1 MSGADNHQDEPR
13 GTPTRIGFIGVGS
26 MGWPMASRLHQA
38 GHAVTASDASPGQ
51 AERFAK
57 DVGGQAS
64 ADGRALAAQ
73 SDVVITMLPTSA
85 IVEQVLQGPQ
95 GVLAGM
101 RPGTVIIEMSSG
113 VPAHTQRLARAVA
126 AAGGEL
132 VDAPVS
138 GGVPRARTG
147 ELAIMFGG
155 EAATLERVRP
165 VLQAMGSSVLHTGAV
180 GSAHAMK
187 ALNNLVSAGGFLIGV
202 EAMLIGQQ
210 FGLDPEVIVD
220 VLNASTGTNNSTQK
234 KFKQFVLSRAFDSGF
249 GLDLMVKD
257 LSIALG
263 MAQDT
268 GTPTPFAALCREMW
282 ASAGKSLGKGQDH
295 TAVARLSEHLAGIE
309 LRSHG
314 GRRD

>member
-1 MSGADNHQDEPR
+1 MSAPR
-13 GTPTRIGFIGVGS
+13 VGFIGVGS
-26 MGWPMASRLHQA
+26 MGWPMATRLHQA
-38 GHAVTASDASPGQ
+38 GFGLTVFDAAPGHAA
-51 AERFAK
+51 RFAAE
-57 DVGGQAS
+57 VGGQAA
-64 ADGRALAAQ
+64 ADCKALAAQ
-73 SDVVITMLPTSA
+73 SEIVVTMLPTSA
-85 IVEQVLQGPQ
+85 IVESVLQGPQ
-95 GVLAGM
+95 GVLAGL
-101 RPGTVIIEMSSG
+101 RPGAVIVEMSSG
-113 VPAHTQRLARAVA
+113 VPAHTQRLAQSVTE
-126 AAGGEL
+126 AGGEL

-155 EAATLERVRP
+155 SAATLERVRP

-220 VLNASTGTNNSTQK
+220 VLNASTGMNNSTQK
-234 KFKQFVLSRAFDSGF
+234 KFKQFVLSRAFNSGF

-257 LSIALG
+257 LGIALG
-263 MAQDT
+263 MAGDT

-282 ASAGKSLGKGQDH
+282 AAAGKSLGKGQDH
-295 TAVARLSEHLAGIE
+295 TAVARLCEQLAGVE
-309 LRSHG
+309 LKP
-314 GRRD
+314 RRDG